1 MDLDL
6 RQLRYFV
13 AIAEN
18 GGFSAAAEVLHI
30 AQSALSRHVRNLE
43 AECGGPLFERASRGI
58 QLTTA
63 GRLLL
68 DRARNLL
75 READSIRVDIQS
87 ENDEPTGLVRFGTTP
102 SLAQALFEPLASY
115 FLGRYPKVH
124 LQLVE
129 SIKPDPSAL
138 LSRADLDLALTSP
151 KSSYSSLDF
160 EPLFVEQMCVF
171 GPAGDNGGA
180 RPAQDGVAALL
191 DTPLVVPVGA
201 GWLPKLGAVLGDD
214 VSRLQMRL
222 EVVSMV
228 CMKQMV
234 AAGLGRGIVPLWTLS
249 QELAERRFW
258 ALPIEG
264 FTQTR
269 ALARLQDRPIGRI
282 GVELAKAV
290 RLVVRDMGKLDGIKL
305 IGDDATRELSRDRT
319 AANTQM

>member
-13 AIAEN
+13 AIAES
-18 GGFSAAAEVLHI
+18 GGFSAASEVLHI
-30 AQSALSRHVRNLE
+30 AQSALSRHVQNLE
-43 AECGGPLFERASRGI
+43 QECGGPLFERASRGI

-63 GRLLL
+63 GTLLL

-75 READSIRVDIQS
+75 READNIRVEIQS

-102 SLAQALFEPLASY
+102 SLAQALFEPLASF
-115 FLGRYPKVH
+115 FLRRYPKVH

-151 KSSYSSLDF
+151 RSSYSSLDL

-171 GPAGDNGGA
+171 GPADAKPGTRAA
-180 RPAQDGVAALL
+180 RDGIAALL

-201 GWLPKLGAVLGDD
+201 GWMPRLGAILGDD

-222 EVVSMV
+222 EVVSMI

-249 QELAERRFW
+249 QELAEGRFW

-269 ALARLQDRPIGRI
+269 ALARLHDRPIGRI
-282 GVELAKAV
+282 GIELAKAV
-290 RLVVRDMGKLDGIKL
+290 RLVVRDMGKLDGIRL
-305 IGDDATRELSRDRT
+305 IDDGAAPELPAGRAR
-319 AANTQM
+319 ANI

>member
-13 AIAEN
+13 AIAES

-68 DRARNLL
+68 DRARKLL

-87 ENDEPTGLVRFGTTP
+87 ENDEPTGQVRFGTTP
-102 SLAQALFEPLASY
+102 SVAQALFEPLATH
-115 FLGRYPKVH
+115 FLQRYPKVH

-151 KSSYSSLDF
+151 KASYASLDF

-171 GPAGDNGGA
+171 GPADSSGRAPSN
-180 RPAQDGVAALL
+180 QDGAAALL

-201 GWLPKLGAVLGDD
+201 GWLPRLAAVLGDD

-234 AAGLGRGIVPLWTLS
+234 GAGLGRGIVPLWTLS
-249 QELAERRFW
+249 QELAEGRFW

-282 GVELAKAV
+282 GIELAKAV
-290 RLVVRDMGKLDGIKL
+290 RLVVRDMGRLEGIEL
-305 IGDDATRELSRDRT
+305 IGDGVARKLPADRPAT
-319 AANTQM
+319 NVQM